1 MSRLPSAGWLEAAAA
16 RGYGCGRVSWG
27 ARGRMIEPEAVAAL
41 FTRSDGR
48 YLFARWGRPIVPVVF
63 GVDDASLAVFKGA
76 FEAVVALAG
85 HRMAETDPELGANLM
100 VFVFREWG
108 ELLDVKDLG
117 RLVPELAALVARLQ
131 AAGANQYRIFRFDAE
146 GAIKAAFVFLRMD
159 EALAAMEAETLAL
172 AQAVQTVVLWSDRAF
187 DGTSPL
193 ARVGERVI
201 LRPEIGAV
209 IRAGYDPVLPVMAR
223 DPSHALRLAA
233 RIGKVV

>member
-1 MSRLPSAGWLEAAAA
+1 MEAAA
-16 RGYGCGRVSWG
+16 V
-27 ARGRMIEPEAVAAL
+27 EAL
-41 FTRSDGR
+41 FTRGDGG

-76 FEAVVALAG
+76 FEAVLALAG

-100 VFVFREWG
+100 VFCFRDWG
-108 ELLDVKDLG
+108 ELLAVRDLD
-117 RLVPELAALVARLQ
+117 RLVPGLAELVARLA

-146 GAIKAAFVFLRMD
+146 GAIRAAFVFLKMD
-159 EALAAMEAETLAL
+159 AALAGMAAETLAL

-193 ARVGERVI
+193 ARVGARVI

-209 IRAGYDPVLPVMAR
+209 IRAAYDPVLPAVAR
-223 DPSHALRLAA
+223 DASHALRLAA
-233 RIGKVV
+233 RCRIG